1 MNTHLFWK
9 LTGGRVHS
17 FWIAENKSGFDSM
30 PKWGGFIFVGCF
42 VLSFRLP
49 PVAHKAEPS
58 INIQLTQCGMWN
70 SFAWL
75 LRDGETRRASWA
87 NQPWNYMRRE
97 RKRKKKPVSHT
108 LGNWF
113 ASRPGRQSVLYT
125 QLPPAVRYKSH
136 IHHFFHI
143 EMDHRLIFVS

>member
-1 MNTHLFWK
+1 MTSELVKNFMNTHLFWGE

-17 FWIAENKSGFDSM
+17 FWKAARTKAVLTRCQKRKKEIF
-30 PKWGGFIFVGCF
+30 FICVCVC
-42 VLSFRLP
+42 VLLLSLASRC
-49 PVAHKAEPS
+49 AAQGAEPS

-87 NQPWNYMRRE
+87 NQPWNYMKGE
-97 RKRKKKPVSHT
+97 RKKKPVSHT

-113 ASRPGRQSVLYT
+113 ASRPGRQSGRVYT
-125 QLPPAVRYKSH
+125 QLPPAARY
-136 IHHFFHI
+136 
-143 EMDHRLIFVS
+143 